1 MTTPQTAD
9 LVLALDSGSQSS
21 RALLFD
27 ASGAVLAQGQ
37 HAHEPMKHP
46 EEGAVEQDPL
56 DIRRCL
62 FRSIADCLAAWGGD
76 ASRIRAAALTTQ
88 RNTILPADAEGAPLC
103 DAVSWLDR
111 RAASSSSEPSRALRA
126 AWTLLGDESLLPRLL
141 SKSVAR
147 QWRERRPELLRD
159 AAWIVPLEAWL
170 THQLTGEM
178 AMAPGGM
185 VGVWPANAKARGWE
199 RGGPIY
205 KLLAFEAR
213 WLARIV
219 EAGQRVG
226 TVTAAAAAETGLPE
240 GTPLYA
246 CGGDKQAEALGAG
259 VRLGRRGVAQVSL
272 GTASSISMPWAKPN
286 ASMRYHW
293 LTMASCEPGSWHLE
307 YMVYRGMWTAAW
319 FARQLGR
326 DLAPLAAERG
336 VPVEALLCEEAEAVP
351 AGSDGVMT
359 WPRWSPSLQNPGE
372 TGTVT
377 GLKETHTRGH
387 LFRSLLEGIAFDLRR
402 GLETLEDATGQAV
415 HEIRV
420 GGGGSRSDV
429 VVSILTDVLGRAV
442 LRPASAELA
451 ARGAAL
457 VAAAGSGLHGSL
469 DAAVAAMVPV
479 APRTEPDPARKARY
493 DRMYREVFLPGLDD
507 LAPTFKAMARLR

>member
-1 MTTPQTAD
+1 MTTPQQAD

-27 ASGAVLAQGQ
+27 ASGAVLSKGQ
-37 HAHEPMKHP
+37 HAHQPMKHP
-46 EEGAVEQDPL
+46 EEGAVEQDPQ
-56 DIRRCL
+56 DIRSCL
-62 FRSIADCLAAWGGD
+62 FRSVADCLASWGGD
-76 ASRIRAAALTTQ
+76 VGRIRAAAMTTQ
-88 RNTILPADAEGAPLC
+88 RNTILAADGQGTPLS

-111 RAASSSSEPSRALRA
+111 RAASSSSEPSRALRL
-126 AWTLLGDESLLPRLL
+126 AWRVLGDESLLPRLL
-141 SKSVAR
+141 SKSVPR
-147 QWRERRPELLRD
+147 QWRERRPGLLRD
-159 AAWIVPLEAWL
+159 ARWVVPLEAWL
-170 THQLTGEM
+170 NHQLCGEM

-185 VGVWPANAKARGWE
+185 VGVWPADQKARAWE
-199 RGGPIY
+199 KGGPIY

-219 EAGQRVG
+219 EAGQLIG
-226 TVTAAAAAETGLPE
+226 TVTEAAAAETGLPA
-240 GTPLYA
+240 GLPIYA

-259 VRLGRRGVAQVSL
+259 VRLGQRGVAQVSL
-272 GTASSISMPWAKPN
+272 GTASSVSTPWPKAT
-286 ASMRYHW
+286 ASMSYKW

-319 FARQLGR
+319 FARQLAQ
-326 DLAPLAAERG
+326 DLVPLAAERG
-336 VPVEALLCEEAEAVP
+336 LPVEALLCEEAAAVP

-359 WPRWSPSLQNPGE
+359 WPRWSPSLQNPSE

-402 GLETLEDATGQAV
+402 GLETLEAATGQPV

-429 VVSILTDVLGRAV
+429 VVSILTDVLGRPL
-442 LRPASAELA
+442 LRPQSEELA

-469 DAAVAAMVPV
+469 DAAVAAMVPP
-479 APRTEPDPARKARY
+479 APRMLPDEGRKRAC

-507 LAPTFKAMARLR
+507 LAQVLKAMARLA